1 MALGLLLIF
10 YVGISVISIGGL
22 LGLYLV
28 KGEKVKK
35 VLFYLMSA
43 WGIALSALQAIS
55 LPTTWIAQ
63 RVMGLAPG
71 VLCIAALIVHLK
83 AGNGRQKMAAY
94 LLLTV
99 AVAADVLQFIIR

>member
-1 MALGLLLIF
+1 
-10 YVGISVISIGGL
+10 
-22 LGLYLV
+22 
-28 KGEKVKK
+28 
-35 VLFYLMSA
+35 
-43 WGIALSALQAIS
+43 
-55 LPTTWIAQ
+55 
-63 RVMGLAPG
+63 MGLAPG